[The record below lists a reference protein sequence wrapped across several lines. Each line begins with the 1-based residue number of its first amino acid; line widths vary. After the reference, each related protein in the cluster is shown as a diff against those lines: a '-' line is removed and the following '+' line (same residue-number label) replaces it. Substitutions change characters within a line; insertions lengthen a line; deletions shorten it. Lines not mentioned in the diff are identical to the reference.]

1 MTRSLRKSL
10 LLWLLL
16 PTALALITFLPL
28 AYHLVHRPAME
39 ALDQALADASLALVP
54 HLEVDELGEPRFV
67 FPAAAE
73 QVLRT
78 DRVDDIYFLVLG
90 PAGRFIAGDI
100 GLPHEPPEDVEAHGE
115 RVSFDAHFRNH
126 RVRVIAIHREIAG
139 SPFVFVTA
147 ETTRKRDQL
156 AVDLAVALIL
166 PLIFFAVATGLTIWH
181 SIRHALL
188 PVEDIRRALHGMEH
202 RALQPLDTL
211 SAPVEIRPLVSEFN
225 AVLGRLDQAAEAQQR
240 FVANAAHQL
249 RTPLAGIR
257 TQLELLLRSPD
268 AADRDARTRHC
279 VGALERLGH
288 LINQMLVLLSAE
300 PGGRHAGLAEPIDL
314 PDLIRERSPEW
325 IRLAETRGLDLGF
338 ELDDAQV
345 TGDRLLLGEMIGNLV
360 VNALSYTPTPGEV
373 TVRCREADGR
383 SLIEVEDNGP
393 GIPLE
398 VREQVFERFFRLPGA
413 SQPGSGLGLAI
424 VREIAHG
431 LHGEVEILDPPGGQ
445 GCLLRV
451 TLPARRGHVLPEAL
465 EHDKN
470 MNPRSSP

>member
-10 LLWLLL
+10 ILWLLL

-54 HLEVDELGEPRFV
+54 HLEVVDGEPRFV

-78 DRVDDIYFLVLG
+78 DRVDDIYYLVLG

-100 GLPHEPPEDVEAHGE
+100 GLPHEPPEEQELHGD
-115 RVSFDAHFRNH
+115 RASFDAHFRNR

-139 SPFVFVTA
+139 SPFIFVTA

-166 PLIFFAVATGLTIWH
+166 PLIFFAAATGLTIWYG
-181 SIRHALL
+181 IRHALL

-202 RALQPLDTL
+202 RAMLPLDTL
-211 SAPVEIRPLVSEFN
+211 AAPAEIRPLVSEFN
-225 AVLGRLDQAAEAQQR
+225 AVLDRLEQAAEAQQR

-268 AADRDARTRHC
+268 ATDRDARTRHC

-288 LINQMLVLLSAE
+288 LINQMLVLLAAE
-300 PGGRHAGLAEPIDL
+300 PGGRQTDLAEHIDV
-314 PDLIRERSPEW
+314 PELIRERSPEW

-338 ELDDAQV
+338 ELDDARV

-360 VNALSYTPTPGEV
+360 INALSYTPAGEV
-373 TVRCREADGR
+373 TVRSREADGR

-393 GIPLE
+393 GIPPAA
-398 VREQVFERFFRLPGA
+398 RQQVFERFFRLPGA

-431 LHGEVEILDPPGGQ
+431 LQGEVEILDPPGGH
-445 GCLLRV
+445 GSLLRV
-451 TLPARRGHVLPEAL
+451 TLPGGAG
-465 EHDKN
+465 
-470 MNPRSSP
+470 

>member
-39 ALDQALADASLALVP
+39 ALDQALADASLALIP
-54 HLEVDELGEPRFV
+54 HLEVNELGEPRFV

-78 DRVDDIYFLVLG
+78 DRVDAIYYLVLG

-100 GLPHEPPEDVEAHGE
+100 GLPHEPPAEQEMHGD
-115 RVSFDAHFRNH
+115 RVSFDAHFRNQ
-126 RVRVIAIHREIAG
+126 RVRVVAIHRDIAN

-166 PLIFFAVATGLTIWH
+166 PLIFFAAATGLTIWYG
-181 SIRHALL
+181 IRHALL

-202 RALQPLDTL
+202 RAMLPLDTL
-211 SAPVEIRPLVSEFN
+211 AAPAEIRPLVSEFN
-225 AVLGRLDQAAEAQQR
+225 AVLDRLEQAAEAQQR

-268 AADRDARTRHC
+268 ATDREARTRHC

-300 PGGRHAGLAEPIDL
+300 PGGRHAGLAEPIDVR
-314 PDLIRERSPEW
+314 DVIRECSPDW
-325 IRLAETRGLDLGF
+325 IRLAESRGLDLGF
-338 ELDDAQV
+338 ELDAARV
-345 TGDRLLLGEMIGNLV
+345 TGDRLLLGEMIANLV
-360 VNALSYTPTPGEV
+360 VNALNYTPAPGEV
-373 TVRCREADGR
+373 TVRCRSAEGC

-393 GIPLE
+393 GIPPAA
-398 VREQVFERFFRLPGA
+398 RQQVFERFFRLPDAG
-413 SQPGSGLGLAI
+413 QPGSGLGLAI

-431 LHGEVEILDPPGGQ
+431 FHGEVEILDPPGGH
-445 GCLLRV
+445 GSLLRV
-451 TLPARRGHVLPEAL
+451 TLPGGG
-465 EHDKN
+465 
-470 MNPRSSP
+470 

>member
-10 LLWLLL
+10 ILWLLL

-78 DRVDDIYFLVLG
+78 DRVDDIYYLVLG

-100 GLPHEPPEDVEAHGE
+100 GLPHEPPEDVETHGE

-166 PLIFFAVATGLTIWH
+166 PLIFFAAATGLTIWYG
-181 SIRHALL
+181 IRHALL

-202 RALQPLDTL
+202 RAMLPLDTL
-211 SAPVEIRPLVSEFN
+211 AAPAEIRPLVSEFN
-225 AVLGRLDQAAEAQQR
+225 AVLDRLEQAAEAQQR

-300 PGGRHAGLAEPIDL
+300 PGGRHAGLAESVDVPE
-314 PDLIRERSPEW
+314 LIRERSPEW

-338 ELDDAQV
+338 ELDPAQV
-345 TGDRLLLGEMIGNLV
+345 IGDRLLLGELMANLV
-360 VNALSYTPTPGEV
+360 VNALSYTPAPGEV
-373 TVRCREADGR
+373 TVRCRSADGC
-383 SLIEVEDNGP
+383 SLIEVEDTGP
-393 GIPLE
+393 GIPPE
-398 VREQVFERFFRLPGA
+398 ARQQVFERFFRLPGA

-431 LHGEVEILDPPGGQ
+431 FHGEVEVLDPPGGR
-445 GCLLRV
+445 GALLRV
-451 TLPARRGHVLPEAL
+451 TLPGGG
-465 EHDKN
+465 
-470 MNPRSSP
+470 